1 MKIRTLLY
9 AALLLVLTACNR
21 QELPPTASQF
31 IKQHFPDASLVM
43 VEMEEDDDNGMEYNV
58 WLNDGTKLD
67 FNMTGEWMQVSRK
80 KTGVPAELVPEAIR
94 QYVATNYPEK
104 AIFKLKKRPYG
115 YKIILSD
122 DNDLRFNPQ
131 GLFLEEVD

>member
-9 AALLLVLTACNR
+9 AALLMTLLSCNH
-21 QELPPTASQF
+21 QKLPPAASQF
-31 IKQHFPDASLVM
+31 IKEHFPETSLVM
-43 VEMEEDDDNGMEYNV
+43 VEMEEDDDNGMEYSA
-58 WLNDGTKLD
+58 WLNDGTKLEFD
-67 FNMTGEWMQVSRK
+67 MTGDWIQVSRK
-80 KTGVPAELVPEAIR
+80 KTGVPADLVPEAIL
-94 QYVATNYPEK
+94 QYVSANYPEK

-115 YKIILSD
+115 YKISLSD

>member
-1 MKIRTLLY
+1 MKTVKIATLVGS
-9 AALLLVLTACNR
+9 LLAQVNA
-21 QELPPTASQF
+21 
-31 IKQHFPDASLVM
+31 IV
-43 VEMEEDDDNGMEYNV
+43 
-58 WLNDGTKLD
+58 LD

-115 YKIILSD
+115 YKISLSD
-122 DNDLRFNPQ
+122 DSDLRFNPQ